1 MDRVGVEP
9 TTSASF
15 LGLCSLLL
23 SKMAAYEGEFNY
35 CSNPTQSTLAEVILC
50 LVSRIW
56 LSANQPS
63 PSRGTLVY

>member
-1 MDRVGVEP
+1 
-9 TTSASF
+9 
-15 LGLCSLLL
+15 
-23 SKMAAYEGEFNY
+23 
-35 CSNPTQSTLAEVILC
+35 LAEVILC